1 MWVRFPPLLPNF
13 ELDGG
18 LESQVADAGEPAFVY
33 REVWFVKTRPFETTP
48 QGGSKTFLNCWPVL
62 KTQ

>member
-48 QGGSKTFLNCWPVL
+48 QGGSKTF
-62 KTQ
+62 